1 MASKIEQMIDDIEE
15 YIDSCKFKPFSNN
28 QIIVSKEELDILLSD
43 LRKATPPEIKMYQ
56 KIISNKEQ
64 ILEEA
69 KINAQKLIE
78 KTKAETSELVSQH
91 EIMLRAYEQA
101 DEVVNDA
108 IARAQEIMDNA
119 TIEANELKTSA
130 MAYTDSLLAQVEDVV
145 GHYMSLTNDRYDQMM
160 DSLAECYEV
169 VRGNRAELIHTAVD
183 DSGLDVENL
192 LNESSQAAE
201 VTGSKMHNAAKNVSS
216 SASVRTTVKAADTE
230 QYATENIRSVTE
242 PAAEVTQTAENA
254 ATVSGPIPEAV
265 SEDDEIL
272 NLDLI

>member
-28 QIIVSKEELDILLSD
+28 QIIVSKEEIDILLSD

-64 ILEEA
+64 IIEEA

-78 KTKAETSELVSQH
+78 KTKAETSELISQH

-108 IARAQEIMDNA
+108 ILRAQEIMDNA

-145 GHYMSLTNDRYDQMM
+145 GHYMSLTNNKYDDMM
-160 DSLAECYEV
+160 ASLAECYDV

-192 LNESSQAAE
+192 LNESSVAA
-201 VTGSKMHNAAKNVSS
+201 
-216 SASVRTTVKAADTE
+216 
-230 QYATENIRSVTE
+230 
-242 PAAEVTQTAENA
+242 
-254 ATVSGPIPEAV
+254 EAV
-265 SEDDEIL
+265 SSRVSSVNTRTSAPVDARAVQSVTYPEEDAASQTPVSSAQDVAAQTAADIKAGFDRADEDDEIL

>member
-15 YIDSCKFKPFSNN
+15 YIDSCKFKPFSNS

-64 ILEEA
+64 IIEEA

-145 GHYMSLTNDRYDQMM
+145 GHYMSLTNNKYDEMM
-160 DSLAECYEV
+160 DSLAECYDV
-169 VRGNRAELIHTAVD
+169 VRSNRAELIHTAVD

-201 VTGSKMHNAAKNVSS
+201 AASTRIASAGS
-216 SASVRTTVKAADTE
+216 RTVNRDNETE
-230 QYATENIRSVTE
+230 HYATENIRSVTE
-242 PAAEVTQTAENA
+242 PAQANAQPAAEDR
-254 ATVSGPIPEAV
+254 PIAGMAPAPEG
-265 SEDDEIL
+265 SEDEEIL

>member
-1 MASKIEQMIDDIEE
+1 MASNIEQMIDDIEV
-15 YIDSCKFKPFSNN
+15 YIDSCKFKPFSNS
-28 QIIVSKEELDILLSD
+28 QIIVSKEEIDMLLSD
-43 LRKATPPEIKMYQ
+43 LRKATPKEIKMYQ

-64 ILEEA
+64 IIEEA
-69 KINAQKLIE
+69 KINAQKLID
-78 KTKAETSELVSQH
+78 KTKAETSELISQH

-145 GHYMSLTNDRYDQMM
+145 GHYMSLTNNKYDEMM
-160 DSLAECYEV
+160 ASLAECYDV

-183 DSGLDVENL
+183 DTGLDVENL

-201 VTGSKMHNAAKNVSS
+201 VASARLSSQTGKGSVKNNVSYQT
-216 SASVRTTVKAADTE
+216 APM
-230 QYATENIRSVTE
+230 
-242 PAAEVTQTAENA
+242 PAAETVA
-254 ATVSGPIPEAV
+254 AAAPEAV
-265 SEDDEIL
+265 AEPEPATIPETADIKPDISAGDDDFI

>member
-1 MASKIEQMIDDIEE
+1 MASNIEQMIDDIEE
-15 YIDSCKFKPFSNN
+15 YIDGCKFKSFSNSMILVN
-28 QIIVSKEELDILLSD
+28 KEEIDMLLSD
-43 LRKATPPEIKMYQ
+43 LRKATPKEIKMYQ

-64 ILEEA
+64 IIEEA
-69 KINAQKLIE
+69 KINAQKLID
-78 KTKAETSELVSQH
+78 KTKAETSELISQH

-101 DEVVNDA
+101 DEVVGDA

-145 GHYMSLTNDRYDQMM
+145 GHYMSMTNNKYDEMM
-160 DSLAECYEV
+160 ASLAECYDV
-169 VRGNRAELIHTAVD
+169 VKSNRAELIHTAVD

-201 VTGSKMHNAAKNVSS
+201 VTGARLSGQSS
-216 SASVRTTVKAADTE
+216 HHPAGEAMPDIREQIQGEPVASVAQSEPPVRTLDEPVGEKTDSKPDT
-230 QYATENIRSVTE
+230 A
-242 PAAEVTQTAENA
+242 
-254 ATVSGPIPEAV
+254 SG
-265 SEDDEIL
+265 DDDFI

>member
-15 YIDSCKFKPFSNN
+15 YIDSCKFKPFSNS

-108 IARAQEIMDNA
+108 IARAQDIMDNA

-130 MAYTDSLLAQVEDVV
+130 MAYTDSLLAQVEEVV
-145 GHYMSLTNDRYDQMM
+145 GHYMSLTNNKYDEMM
-160 DSLAECYEV
+160 DSLAECYDV
-169 VRGNRAELIHTAVD
+169 VRSNRAELIHTAVD

-201 VTGSKMHNAAKNVSS
+201 AASTRIAS
-216 SASVRTTVKAADTE
+216 GTARTSAASRTVNTQNEAE
-230 QYATENIRSVTE
+230 HYATENIRSVTE
-242 PAAEVTQTAENA
+242 PTQEATTATAEDRPIA
-254 ATVSGPIPEAV
+254 GMATAPAD
-265 SEDDEIL
+265 SEDEEIL

>member
-15 YIDSCKFKPFSNN
+15 YIDSCKFKPFSNS
-28 QIIVSKEELDILLSD
+28 QIVVSKEELDILLSD

-169 VRGNRAELIHTAVD
+169 VRGNRAELIHTAVE
-183 DSGLDVENL
+183 DSSLDVENL

-201 VTGSKMHNAAKNVSS
+201 VTHTRMNNGA
-216 SASVRTTVKAADTE
+216 KAAVNTATRTVTNPSDTD
-230 QYATENIRSVTE
+230 QYATDNIRSVTE
-242 PAAEVTQTAENA
+242 PVTEDTEESPAKIL
-254 ATVSGPIPEAV
+254 SGAIPSAG
-265 SEDDEIL
+265 SDDDDEIL

>member
-130 MAYTDSLLAQVEDVV
+130 MAYTDSLLAQVEEVV
-145 GHYMSLTNDRYDQMM
+145 GHYMSLTNDKYDQMM
-160 DSLAECYEV
+160 DSLAECYDV

-201 VTGSKMHNAAKNVSS
+201 ATSTRMNNMSKTSQAEVK
-216 SASVRTTVKAADTE
+216 RTTRPEESDL
-230 QYATENIRSVTE
+230 YATSNIRSVSE
-242 PAAEVTQTAENA
+242 PVSEQEQTSVHSGVTGPVPNA
-254 ATVSGPIPEAV
+254 SD
-265 SEDDEIL
+265 EDDEIL

>member
-1 MASKIEQMIDDIEE
+1 MASNIEQMIDDIEE
-15 YIDSCKFKPFSNN
+15 YIDSCKFKAFSNS
-28 QIIVSKEELDILLSD
+28 QIIVSKEEMDILLSD
-43 LRKATPPEIKMYQ
+43 LRKATPKEIKMYQ

-64 ILEEA
+64 IIEEA
-69 KINAQKLIE
+69 KINAEKLIE
-78 KTKAETSELVSQH
+78 KTKAETSELISQH

-108 IARAQEIMDNA
+108 IQRAQEIMDNA

-145 GHYMSLTNDRYDQMM
+145 GHYMSLTNNKYDEMM
-160 DSLAECYEV
+160 DSLAECYDV
-169 VRGNRAELIHTAVD
+169 VRSNRAELIHTAVD

-201 VTGSKMHNAAKNVSS
+201 VTGARLTGSGARSG
-216 SASVRTTVKAADTE
+216 RTAADKVVE
-230 QYATENIRSVTE
+230 SSVTQPSLRQADDGIYDE
-242 PAAEVTQTAENA
+242 PDVQTVSDTPAANPNGGNV
-254 ATVSGPIPEAV
+254 
-265 SEDDEIL
+265 EDDDGFI

>member
-130 MAYTDSLLAQVEDVV
+130 MAYTDSLLAQVEEVV

-160 DSLAECYEV
+160 DSLAECYDV

-201 VTGSKMHNAAKNVSS
+201 VTGSKMHNAAKNVS
-216 SASVRTTVKAADTE
+216 AAATVRTAPKADDAM
-230 QYATENIRSVTE
+230 QYATENVRSVTE
-242 PAAEVTQTAENA
+242 PVPEAAPAGA
-254 ATVSGPIPEAV
+254 SAVSGPIPEAA
-265 SEDDEIL
+265 SDEDDEIL

>member
-145 GHYMSLTNDRYDQMM
+145 GHYMSLTNDKYDQMM
-160 DSLAECYEV
+160 NSLAECYDV

-201 VTGSKMHNAAKNVSS
+201 VTGSKMHNAAKNVS
-216 SASVRTTVKAADTE
+216 ATATVRTAPKADDTM
-230 QYATENIRSVTE
+230 QYATENVRSVTE
-242 PAAEVTQTAENA
+242 PVPEAAPAGA
-254 ATVSGPIPEAV
+254 SAVSGPIPEAA
-265 SEDDEIL
+265 SDEDDEIL